1 MSEEVQKILVI
12 SAAHDGYRRAG
23 MAFKNGENLL
33 PASQFTETQLAQI
46 QADPH
51 LRYELHQED
60 VDGGDASGA
69 VDGVSGGVGLMDAIK
84 QLDPSNDAHFTKSGK
99 PELKALSAI
108 LDRNVSGAERDEVW
122 NAMQEA
128 ADAASGD

>member
-1 MSEEVQKILVI
+1 MSKEVQKILVI

-84 QLDPSNDAHFTKSGK
+84 QLDPSNEAHFTKK
-99 PELKALSAI
+99 LKALSAI
-108 LDRNVSGAERDEVW
+108 VGRNVTGAERDEAW
-122 NAMQEA
+122 EA
-128 ADAASGD
+128 IQATADDASGE

>member
-1 MSEEVQKILVI
+1 MSEEVKNILVI

-33 PASQFTETQLAQI
+33 PTSQFTEAQLAQI

-60 VDGGDASGA
+60 VDGGDASGS
-69 VDGVSGGVGLMDAIK
+69 VDGSADALSIAEAIM
-84 QLDPSNDAHFTKSGK
+84 QLDPKNEDHFTKSGK

-108 LDRNVSGAERDEVW
+108 VGRNVSGAERDEVW
-122 NAMQEA
+122 TAMQES
-128 ADAASGD
+128 ADAASGE

>member
-1 MSEEVQKILVI
+1 MYEEVKNILVI

-33 PASQFTETQLAQI
+33 PTSQFTEAQLAQI

-60 VDGGDASGA
+60 VDGGDASGS
-69 VDGVSGGVGLMDAIK
+69 VDGSADALSIAEAIM
-84 QLDPSNDAHFTKSGK
+84 QLDPKNEDHFTKSGK

-108 LDRNVSGAERDEVW
+108 VGRNVTGAERDEVW
-122 NAMQEA
+122 TAMQEA
-128 ADAASGD
+128 ADAASGE

>member
-1 MSEEVQKILVI
+1 MSKEVQKILVI

-51 LRYELHQED
+51 LRYELHQEG

-69 VDGVSGGVGLMDAIK
+69 VDGVSGGFGLMDAIK
-84 QLDPSNDAHFTKSGK
+84 QLDPSNEAHFTKSGK

-108 LDRNVSGAERDEVW
+108 VGRNVTGAERDKAW
-122 NAMQEA
+122 EA
-128 ADAASGD
+128 IQATADDASGE

>member
-1 MSEEVQKILVI
+1 MSKEVQKILVI

-23 MAFKNGENLL
+23 VAFKNGENLL

-51 LRYELHQED
+51 LRYELHQEG
-60 VDGGDASGA
+60 VDSGDASGA
-69 VDGVSGGVGLMDAIK
+69 VDGVSGGIGLMDAIK
-84 QLDPSNDAHFTKSGK
+84 QLDPSNEAHFTKSGK

-108 LDRNVSGAERDEVW
+108 VGRSVTGAERDEAW
-122 NAMQEA
+122 
-128 ADAASGD
+128 DALIESAGMASGE

>member
-1 MSEEVQKILVI
+1 MSEEVKNILVI

-33 PASQFTETQLAQI
+33 PASQFTEAQLAQI
-46 QADPH
+46 QANPH

-60 VDGGDASGA
+60 VDGGDASVP

-84 QLDPSNDAHFTKSGK
+84 QLDLSNEAHFTKSGK
-99 PELKALSAI
+99 PDLSKRC
-108 LDRNVSGAERDEVW
+108 LPLLVVT
-122 NAMQEA
+122 
-128 ADAASGD
+128 

>member
-1 MSEEVQKILVI
+1 MSEEVKNILVV

-23 MAFKNGENLL
+23 MAFKNGKNLL

-60 VDGGDASGA
+60 LDGGDASGA
-69 VDGVSGGVGLMDAIK
+69 VDGVSGNVGLMDAIK

-108 LDRNVSGAERDEVW
+108 LGRNVTGAERDEAW
-122 NAMQEA
+122 SAMQEA
-128 ADAASGD
+128 ADAASGE

>member
-1 MSEEVQKILVI
+1 MSEEVKNIIVI

-33 PASQFTETQLAQI
+33 PASQFTEAQLAQI

-60 VDGGDASGA
+60 VDGGDASRS

-84 QLDPSNDAHFTKSGK
+84 QLDLSNEAHFTKSGK
-99 PELKALSAI
+99 PDLKALSAI
-108 LDRNVSGAERDEVW
+108 VGRNVTGAERDEVW
-122 NAMQEA
+122 TAMQEA
-128 ADAASGD
+128 ADAASGE

>member
-1 MSEEVQKILVI
+1 MSEEVKNILVI
-12 SAAHDGYRRAG
+12 SAAHGGYRRAG

-33 PASQFTETQLAQI
+33 PASQFTEAQLAQI

-60 VDGGDASGA
+60 VDGGDASGS
-69 VDGVSGGVGLMDAIK
+69 VDGSADALSIAEAIM
-84 QLDPSNDAHFTKSGK
+84 QLDPKNEDHFTKSGK

-108 LDRNVSGAERDEVW
+108 VGRNVSGAERDEVW
-122 NAMQEA
+122 TAMQES
-128 ADAASGD
+128 ADAASGE

>member
-33 PASQFTETQLAQI
+33 EASLFTETQLAQI

-69 VDGVSGGVGLMDAIK
+69 VDGVSGNVGLMDAIK

-108 LDRNVSGAERDEVW
+108 LGRNVSGAERDEAW

-128 ADAASGD
+128 VDAANGE

>member
-1 MSEEVQKILVI
+1 MSKEVQKILVI

-23 MAFKNGENLL
+23 VAFKNGENLL

-69 VDGVSGGVGLMDAIK
+69 VDGVSGCVGLMDAIK

-108 LDRNVSGAERDEVW
+108 LGRNVTGAERDEAW

-128 ADAASGD
+128 ADA

>member
-1 MSEEVQKILVI
+1 MSEKVKNILVI

-23 MAFKNGENLL
+23 LAFKNGKNLL

-69 VDGVSGGVGLMDAIK
+69 VDGVLGNVGLMDAIK

-99 PELKALSAI
+99 PELKALSVI
-108 LDRNVSGAERDEVW
+108 LGRNVTGAERDEAW

-128 ADAASGD
+128 ADAASGE

>member
-1 MSEEVQKILVI
+1 MSEEVKNILVI

-23 MAFKNGENLL
+23 LAFKNGKNLL

-69 VDGVSGGVGLMDAIK
+69 VDGVSGNVGLMDAIK

-99 PELKALSAI
+99 PELKALSVI
-108 LDRNVSGAERDEVW
+108 LGRNVTGAERDEAW

-128 ADAASGD
+128 ADAASGE

>member
-1 MSEEVQKILVI
+1 MSEEVKNILVI

-33 PASQFTETQLAQI
+33 PASQFTEAQLAQI

-60 VDGGDASGA
+60 VDGGDASGS

-84 QLDPSNDAHFTKSGK
+84 QLDLSNDAHFTKSGK
-99 PELKALSAI
+99 PDLKALSAI
-108 LDRNVSGAERDEVW
+108 VGRNVTGAERDEVW
-122 NAMQEA
+122 TAMQEA
-128 ADAASGD
+128 ADAASGE

>member
-1 MSEEVQKILVI
+1 MSEEVKNILVI

-33 PASQFTETQLAQI
+33 PASQFTEAQLAQI

-60 VDGGDASGA
+60 VDGGDASGS

-84 QLDPSNDAHFTKSGK
+84 QLDLGNEAHFTKSGK
-99 PELKALSAI
+99 PDLKALSAI
-108 LDRNVSGAERDEVW
+108 VGRNVTGAERDEVW
-122 NAMQEA
+122 TAMQEA
-128 ADAASGD
+128 ADAASGE

>member
-1 MSEEVQKILVI
+1 MSEEVKNILVI

-33 PASQFTETQLAQI
+33 EASLFTETQLAQI

-69 VDGVSGGVGLMDAIK
+69 VDGVSGNVGLMDAIK

-108 LDRNVSGAERDEVW
+108 LGRNVSGAERDEAW

-128 ADAASGD
+128 VDAANGE

>member
-1 MSEEVQKILVI
+1 MSKEVQKILVI

-33 PASQFTETQLAQI
+33 PASQFTEAQLAQI

-69 VDGVSGGVGLMDAIK
+69 VDGSADALSIAEAIM
-84 QLDPSNDAHFTKSGK
+84 QLDPKNEDHFTKSGK
-99 PELKALSAI
+99 PDLKALSAI
-108 LDRNVSGAERDEVW
+108 VGCNVSGAERDEVW
-122 NAMQEA
+122 TAMQEA
-128 ADAASGD
+128 ADAASGE

>member
-1 MSEEVQKILVI
+1 MSEEVKNILVI

-23 MAFKNGENLL
+23 MVFKNGENLL
-33 PASQFTETQLAQI
+33 STSQFTEAQLAQI

-60 VDGGDASGA
+60 VNGGDASGA
-69 VDGVSGGVGLMDAIK
+69 VDGVSGNVGLMDAIK

-108 LDRNVSGAERDEVW
+108 LGRNVSGAERDEAW

-128 ADAASGD
+128 VDAANGE